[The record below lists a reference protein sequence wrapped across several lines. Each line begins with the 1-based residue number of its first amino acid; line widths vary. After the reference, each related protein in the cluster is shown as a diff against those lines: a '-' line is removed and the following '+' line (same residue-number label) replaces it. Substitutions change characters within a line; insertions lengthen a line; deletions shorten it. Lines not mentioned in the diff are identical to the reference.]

1 MTMFLYL
8 VSQGK
13 VREKQCGK
21 DGGRACQYVTNNIVA
36 ILEVEGC
43 SGELYVCTMMC
54 VEFEVR

>member
-36 ILEVEGC
+36 ILEVEGLQR
-43 SGELYVCTMMC
+43 GIVCMRDD
-54 VEFEVR
+54 VRRV